1 MKELIVSLKS
11 SSEVI
16 DNFKDA
22 FKKVEAREIEG
33 THCEISFDD
42 PKDFDFFA
50 KHIIILS
57 RAITLKPASINE
69 LAKLSGVPTSNVN
82 KAISFFES
90 FGVVRIEK
98 RIVNGRRVNTPIV
111 CYNSIR
117 IDLDAA

>member
-16 DNFKDA
+16 DGFKDA
-22 FKKVEAREIEG
+22 LAKVERREIEG
-33 THCEISFDD
+33 THYEISFDD

-50 KHIIILS
+50 RHIIILS
-57 RAITLKPASINE
+57 RAMALKPNSIAE
-69 LAKLSGVPTSNVN
+69 LAKLSGIPKADVN
-82 KAISFFES
+82 KAIVFFES

-98 RIVNGRRVNTPIV
+98 RIIDGRQVSKPIV

-117 IDLDAA
+117 IDLNAA